1 MVADIIA
8 DECIAAVFQ
17 AVFAGRLQDGIGF
30 WGQFANAEGYRLVV
44 AGAFVVRLVI
54 DVAKGLRGVFV
65 VADGKVLV
73 ALVGFVGAVVHRV
86 AGGNAK
92 FVAQRAQFFAVDFR
106 TLDGEC
112 QFVAAAFDVGGG
124 NFLVIANRA

>member
-1 MVADIIA
+1 MT
-8 DECIAAVFQ
+8 
-17 AVFAGRLQDGIGF
+17 
-30 WGQFANAEGYRLVV
+30 NAEGYRLVV

-73 ALVGFVGAVVHRV
+73 TLVGLVGAVVHRV

-92 FVAQRAQFFAVDFR
+92 FVASARSSSLLISVPLTVSAS
-106 TLDGEC
+106 LLPLPLMS
-112 QFVAAAFDVGGG
+112 AAGTFW
-124 NFLVIANRA
+124 

>member
-1 MVADIIA
+1 MLATLA
-8 DECIAAVFQ
+8 SF
-17 AVFAGRLQDGIGF
+17 IGF
-30 WGQFANAEGYRLVV
+30 
-44 AGAFVVRLVI
+44 VI

-73 ALVGFVGAVVHRV
+73 ALVGLVGAVVHRV

>member
-1 MVADIIA
+1 MT
-8 DECIAAVFQ
+8 
-17 AVFAGRLQDGIGF
+17 
-30 WGQFANAEGYRLVV
+30 NAEGYRLFV
-44 AGAFVVRLVI
+44 AAAFVVRLVI

-73 ALVGFVGAVVHRV
+73 ALAGFVGAVVHRV